1 MLFDYRRYELDTFE
15 FARLARERGAR
26 LVLLTDPWLSPIA
39 DLADAV
45 LPAQVDGPS
54 PFESLTPTVAL
65 VETLATDV
73 AHRLGAAGDAR
84 LDRFG
89 LLADQWVRPYGAEQ
103 HGAEEAPRTTTTSIS
118 KKGS

>member
-1 MLFDYRRYELDTFE
+1 
-15 FARLARERGAR
+15 
-26 LVLLTDPWLSPIA
+26 LSPIA

-73 AHRLGAAGDAR
+73 AHRLGAAGDRR

-89 LLADQWVRPYGAEQ
+89 SLADQWVRPYGARSDT
-103 HGAEEAPRTTTTSIS
+103 AESAPAETSPRTTNQAKER
-118 KKGS
+118 KK